1 MTYELHRASVKCS
14 SEKCFFL
21 HICCMYLHSP
31 IKGRRRLCW
40 LCTTEK
46 AADKP
51 WKLPGMP
58 SMWTAPTPGIKK
70 KTHMC
75 VYLRKSDPPP
85 SIQQVISPLLIP
97 AYLFRFD
104 WIVCCSRY
112 GQFLTAAETADLLAP
127 DISAYNQV
135 ESWLSAGVSAAGN
148 VKTNY

>member
-1 MTYELHRASVKCS
+1 MSTRN
-14 SEKCFFL
+14 
-21 HICCMYLHSP
+21 
-31 IKGRRRLCW
+31 
-40 LCTTEK
+40 
-46 AADKP
+46 
-51 WKLPGMP
+51 
-58 SMWTAPTPGIKK
+58 
-70 KTHMC
+70 
-75 VYLRKSDPPP
+75 SDPPP

-148 VKTNY
+148 VKKINTHMHSDASIGSFHRLLSGTELERQHLF

>member
-1 MTYELHRASVKCS
+1 MISNVIVKLRASRLL
-14 SEKCFFL
+14 FL
-21 HICCMYLHSP
+21 MQA
-31 IKGRRRLCW
+31 K
-40 LCTTEK
+40 
-46 AADKP
+46 
-51 WKLPGMP
+51 
-58 SMWTAPTPGIKK
+58 GIKK
-70 KTHMC
+70 SKVKDVC
-75 VYLRKSDPPP
+75 LPSEVRSPP

-148 VKTNY
+148 VKPNY